1 MLKAHN
7 ESLDIDYMRKMA
19 EADHESSLEKLKE
32 WLSEVK
38 LGFREPGLRSRF
50 FNGAPEWI

>member
-1 MLKAHN
+1 MFKVHI
-7 ESLDIDYMRKMA
+7 ESLDIDYMEKMA

-38 LGFREPGLRSRF
+38 
-50 FNGAPEWI
+50 